1 MKQHQPNTLCSSSSI
16 SSSLVDRAAA
26 LADGC
31 TLIDGGHDTCRL
43 SDEVELYVEI
53 DDTDQPAVISAAA
66 NDDDE
71 ASDLKQRVMMLTTA
85 AAAAPGYVA
94 VIDPVGVPAASGK
107 RWKSPHVV
115 AYSTC

>member
-1 MKQHQPNTLCSSSSI
+1 M
-16 SSSLVDRAAA
+16 
-26 LADGC
+26 
-31 TLIDGGHDTCRL
+31 
-43 SDEVELYVEI
+43 
-53 DDTDQPAVISAAA
+53 ISAAV
-66 NDDDE
+66 DDE

-94 VIDPVGVPAASGK
+94 VIVPVEVPAASGK

>member
-1 MKQHQPNTLCSSSSI
+1 M
-16 SSSLVDRAAA
+16 
-26 LADGC
+26 
-31 TLIDGGHDTCRL
+31 
-43 SDEVELYVEI
+43 
-53 DDTDQPAVISAAA
+53 ISAAA

-85 AAAAPGYVA
+85 ADAAPGYVA
-94 VIDPVGVPAASGK
+94 VIVPVEVPAVSGK